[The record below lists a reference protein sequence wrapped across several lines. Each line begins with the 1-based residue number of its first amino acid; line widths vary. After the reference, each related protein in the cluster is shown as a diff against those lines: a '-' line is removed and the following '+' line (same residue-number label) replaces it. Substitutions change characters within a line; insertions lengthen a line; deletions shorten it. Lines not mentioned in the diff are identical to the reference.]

1 MKKILLLGI
10 VFALFMSFFANSS
23 YAIYYPQSVQNNK
36 FGIHVLF
43 PEEVGEA
50 AALVNSSGGD
60 WGYIT
65 IPIRASDKN
74 LKKWQTF
81 MDECKKH
88 HLIPI
93 VRIATEGDY
102 FVEGSWEIPSKYYV
116 IDFANFLNSLNWP
129 TKNKYIVI
137 FNEQNRGDE
146 WGGTPDPSSYAD
158 ILNYAVDIF
167 KSRNSN
173 FFIIFGGLDNA
184 APNVFGQYINQLEYI
199 RQVEY
204 AMPGVLS
211 KIDGIAVHSYPNPG
225 FSSPPTYRGQNGIY
239 AHDYV
244 ENIIYQLTG
253 KTLPV
258 FITETGW
265 SSNSIPYST
274 QANYYKSAFDN
285 AWSDKNV
292 VAVTPFLLLADLG
305 SFNQFSFVK
314 NGEKTELYKDYQ
326 AISKI
331 KGQPQL
337 EPTIKAKNTN
347 IEIIKIKDFTDSI
360 KRSIQTIDKNAKFF
374 LRWLLNP

>member
-1 MKKILLLGI
+1 MKKLLLLAL
-10 VFALFMSFFANSS
+10 VFALFMSVFTNDS
-23 YAIYYPQSVQNNK
+23 YAIYDPQSVQNNK
-36 FGIHVLF
+36 FGIHILF

-60 WGYIT
+60 WGYVT
-65 IPIRASDKN
+65 VPIRASDKN
-74 LKKWQTF
+74 LKKWQIF
-81 MDECKKH
+81 MDECKKN

-129 TKNKYIVI
+129 TKNRYIVI

-146 WGGTPDPSSYAD
+146 WGGTPDPFAYAD

-167 KSRNSN
+167 KSRNKN

-184 APNVFGQYINQLEYI
+184 APNVFGQYINQLDYI
-199 RQVEY
+199 REVEY
-204 AMPGVLS
+204 AIPGVLS
-211 KIDGIAVHSYPNPG
+211 RIDGIAVHSYPNPG

-244 ENIIYQLTG
+244 EGLVYQLTE
-253 KTLPV
+253 KNLPI

-265 SSNSIPYST
+265 SSNSIPFST
-274 QANYYKSAFDN
+274 QAIYYRSAFEN
-285 AWSDKNV
+285 AWSDVNV

-305 SFNQFSFVK
+305 TFNQFSFVK
-314 NGEKTELYKDYQ
+314 KGEKTELYKKYQ
-326 AISKI
+326 AIGKI
-331 KGQPQL
+331 KGRPQL
-337 EPTIKAKNTN
+337 EPTVKAKNTN
-347 IEIIKIKDFTDSI
+347 IEIISIKDFTDSI
-360 KRSIQTIDKNAKFF
+360 KRSIQTIDKDAKIFF
-374 LRWLLNP
+374 RWLLNP